1 MSNSHE
7 ILWEREEFSVTAF
20 KGLSIER
27 SLCLG
32 SGGVQVRGVPTQL
45 SQAAAQSRADAKA
58 VYKDGAFEVLER
70 CRFSDP
76 I

>member
-1 MSNSHE
+1 MSG
-7 ILWEREEFSVTAF
+7 A
-20 KGLSIER
+20 
-27 SLCLG
+27 LCLG

-45 SQAAAQSRADAKA
+45 SQAAAQSGADAKA
-58 VYKDGAFEVLER
+58 VYKDRAFEVLER